1 VARELR
7 RDEGRRRG
15 GHFTAGGNWGG
26 QSISKYQVWYLN
38 ANFSIWHLNSV

>member
-1 VARELR
+1 M
-7 RDEGRRRG
+7 RG
-15 GHFTAGGNWGG
+15 AAVGGTLQQAAIGGG